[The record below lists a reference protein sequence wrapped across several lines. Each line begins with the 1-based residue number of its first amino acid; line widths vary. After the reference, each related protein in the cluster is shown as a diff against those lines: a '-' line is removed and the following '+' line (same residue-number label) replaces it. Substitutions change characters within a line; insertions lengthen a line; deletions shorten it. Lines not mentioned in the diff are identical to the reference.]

1 MTEFFKDVNG
11 NVFEIEEQPINLKER
26 FLSTKQVGCL
36 LSIDFKVIQKW
47 MREGKMPG
55 FVAGKE
61 WRISETDLKA
71 WINDKKELSL
81 KRWSEGTGCLK

>member
-1 MTEFFKDVNG
+1 MPEYFKDVNG
-11 NVFEIEEQPINLKER
+11 NLFEIEEQPINFKEKYY
-26 FLSTKQVGCL
+26 STKQVGEL

-61 WRISETDLKA
+61 WRISQSDLLA
-71 WINDKKELSL
+71 WIEKKKAAALERLSDG
-81 KRWSEGTGCLK
+81 SGCLK